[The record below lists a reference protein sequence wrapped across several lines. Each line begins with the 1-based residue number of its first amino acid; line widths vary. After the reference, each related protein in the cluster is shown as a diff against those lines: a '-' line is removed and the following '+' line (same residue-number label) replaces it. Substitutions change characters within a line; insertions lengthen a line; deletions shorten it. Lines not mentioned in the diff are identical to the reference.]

1 MPQVSET
8 IPDRLQRRVDAALD
22 WFNASNEAGDE
33 TFKITGILDAD
44 KTLEASDELQLI
56 LCGGDRCEQRTFR
69 VSGEIEPFSVHLTDR
84 DLFALQPEKP
94 QADLDPPPGV
104 RAGWLDNILSKHAFV
119 VLLFYRGFW

>member
-8 IPDRLQRRVDAALD
+8 IPDHLQPRVDAALN
-22 WFNASNEAGDE
+22 WFNMSNESDGE
-33 TFKITGILDAD
+33 VFKVTGILDA
-44 KTLEASDELQLI
+44 TEALEGSDELQLI

-69 VSGEIEPFSVHLTDR
+69 VSGESEPFSVHLTDR

-104 RAGWLDNILSKHAFV
+104 RADWLDNILSRHAFV

>member
-8 IPDRLQRRVDAALD
+8 IPDRLQPRVDAALN
-22 WFNASNEAGDE
+22 WFNASSEAGDE
-33 TFKITGILDAD
+33 TFKVTGILDAD

-84 DLFALQPEKP
+84 DYLPFSPRSRKQT
-94 QADLDPPPGV
+94 
-104 RAGWLDNILSKHAFV
+104 
-119 VLLFYRGFW
+119 